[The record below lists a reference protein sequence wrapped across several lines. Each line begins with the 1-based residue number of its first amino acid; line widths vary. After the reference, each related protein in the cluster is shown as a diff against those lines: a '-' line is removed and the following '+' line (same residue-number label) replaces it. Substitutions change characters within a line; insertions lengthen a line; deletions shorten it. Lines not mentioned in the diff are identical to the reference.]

1 MSRAISSFTR
11 SFTSALNA
19 AFTYTL
25 LHNSRV
31 ERRVLY
37 IVLMEREKC
46 ACNTSTKGCLLFFTM
61 FNKSLTRL
69 RCLTT

>member
-25 LHNSRV
+25 LHNGRV
-31 ERRVLY
+31 ESCVLY
-37 IVLMEREKC
+37 IVLMDRENC
-46 ACNTSTKGCLLFFTM
+46 ACNTSTKGCLLIFTM

-69 RCLTT
+69 QYGI

>member
-31 ERRVLY
+31 EIRVLY
-37 IVLMEREKC
+37 SVLMDRENC
-46 ACNTSTKGCLLFFTM
+46 ACNTSTNGCFTM

-69 RCLTT
+69 QYGV